1 MGGVAK
7 IIIYSYYNT
16 SKNYA
21 IHKNGMYLVHGVS
34 LIFHLDCTLGVG
46 PLSTIATVCCMKM
59 YHAFVC
65 KLLPRP
71 TDKWEGL
78 PSDSWISSFRH
89 CTVELAS
96 VCTFQV
102 RPLAKHTDTSIGQI
116 WPDCSSK
123 INTHRGTSIH
133 RGVKWVPGKCSQS
146 SCFHNIESNAWLCYQ
161 KL

>member
-1 MGGVAK
+1 MGSLAK
-7 IIIYSYYNT
+7 IIT
-16 SKNYA
+16 
-21 IHKNGMYLVHGVS
+21 
-34 LIFHLDCTLGVG
+34 LIITQAKITPFIRMECTWSMASRWFFHLDCTLGVG

-71 TDKWEGL
+71 TNKWEGL
-78 PSDSWISSFRH
+78 PRDSWISSFRH

-146 SCFHNIESNAWLCYQ
+146 SCFHNIESNAWLCHQ